1 MGRVGKLA
9 TPATADTVVVPE
21 SVPPPALLPMA
32 TVTLAVELVTVLPKV
47 SWTVT
52 WTAGEI
58 AAPAVA
64 LVGCTVKANLE
75 AVAGLILKPPLVA
88 AVRPPEVEVNV

>member
-1 MGRVGKLA
+1 MDRVGKLA
-9 TPATADTVVVPE
+9 TPATAATVVVPE

-47 SWTVT
+47 SWMVT
-52 WTAGEI
+52 WTAGLI

-64 LVGCTVKANLE
+64 LEGLTVKASLDAAAGVMLNVADVPTVSAPE
-75 AVAGLILKPPLVA
+75 AADSV
-88 AVRPPEVEVNV
+88 